1 MGMIQ
6 LENMEFYAYH
16 GCYKEEQ
23 VVGNQFLVDLS
34 LETNCDKPMKTDN
47 LNDALNYLKV
57 FELVKAEIAIKSNLL
72 ENVAGRIL
80 DTLYKNF
87 DQIEKATIK
96 VRKMNPPLGG
106 RIESVSVTLSR

>member
-34 LETNCDKPMKTDN
+34 LETDCDKPMKTDN
-47 LNDALNYLKV
+47 LGDALNYLKV
-57 FELVKAEIAIKSNLL
+57 FELIKAEMAIKSNLL
-72 ENVAGRIL
+72 EHIAGRIL
-80 DTLYKNF
+80 DTLYENF